1 MAIRSSLPRAQKRSP
16 SLALRIASCAFLLW
30 LNACGVPGDPRPP
43 RPVVPMAV
51 TDLQAQQSGGTVT
64 LTFTLPARSIEGE
77 ALAQFPDLEIYQAF
91 APAGTAPAK
100 VKLPET
106 PLYTIPSALVDTYL
120 LDRDPTAAQRVRFA
134 DPVRA
139 EELQA
144 RAGQQW
150 VYMVRTRASQR
161 RSSEPSNVVAV
172 RVLPVPAGV
181 GRVTA
186 VVLEQGVQLQWLAA
200 APSAT
205 APVVGYRVYRA
216 VIAPGKEADA
226 LAHPEQAELAEPPR
240 MVAVISSAE
249 WLDAQVEFGRA
260 YRYTVRSVAQHAA
273 ESVESADSE
282 PVVVA
287 PRDTFPPAAPVNL
300 VAVVVLATPGAPAH
314 IELSWGIS
322 PEPDVAGYTVYR
334 GDGTREEKIT
344 QELLLTPT
352 FRDTSVTPGRRY
364 TYRVTASDR
373 AGNESAR
380 SEPVTESVPSP

>member
-1 MAIRSSLPRAQKRSP
+1 MDIRNSLLSAPGSAASFD
-16 SLALRIASCAFLLW
+16 LRVLSFAFFLFLS
-30 LNACGVPGDPRPP
+30 ACGVPGDPRPP

-51 TDLQAQQSGGTVT
+51 TDLQARQSGGTVA
-64 LTFTLPARSIEGE
+64 LTFTLPARSIDG
-77 ALAQFPDLEIYQAF
+77 ASLAQFPDLEIYRTF
-91 APAGTAPAK
+91 VPAGTAPVK

-106 PLYTIPSALVDTYL
+106 PLYTIPSALVETYL
-120 LDRDPTAAQRVRFA
+120 LDRDPTAVQRVRFA

-186 VVLEQGVQLQWLAA
+186 VVLEQGVRLQWPAA
-200 APSAT
+200 ALSVT

-216 VIAPGKEADA
+216 EIAPGKEAEA
-226 LAHPEQAELAEPPR
+226 LAHPAQAELAEPPR
-240 MVAVISSAE
+240 MVAVASAAE
-249 WLDAQVEFGRA
+249 WLDAQAEFGRA
-260 YRYTVRSVAQHAA
+260 YRYTVRSVAQYAA

-287 PRDTFPPAAPVNL
+287 PRDTFAPAAPVNL
-300 VAVVVLATPGAPAH
+300 VAVVVMATPDAPPH

-334 GDGTREEKIT
+334 WDGTQEAKIT
-344 QELLLTPT
+344 RELLLTPT

-380 SEPVTESVPSP
+380 SEPVTESVPIP